1 MSMAAL
7 TSDFVQLYF
16 NRLTSEVVYVTNP

>member
-1 MSMAAL
+1 MAAL
-7 TSDFVQLYF
+7 TDNFVQLYF